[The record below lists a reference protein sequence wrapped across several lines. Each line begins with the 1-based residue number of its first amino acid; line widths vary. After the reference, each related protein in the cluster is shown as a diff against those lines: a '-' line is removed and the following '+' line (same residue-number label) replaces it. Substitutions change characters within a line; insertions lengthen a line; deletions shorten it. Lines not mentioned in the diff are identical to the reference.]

1 MITFISLQ
9 EQSERDSER
18 KDSSRWYTVWKT
30 GKIGWRELRVENTM
44 ICLCITPI
52 NTLLRKKREKK
63 LKGLSIAI
71 REEKG
76 TKYTPSELS
85 YPCKTSIQR
94 KGKNGVNSNIRQTF
108 ATPDELK
115 IPKKRKKIS
124 LFSFL
129 FFLTHNADSENI
141 SSSLPLPPSSGN
153 ERNANGRERMAER
166 NVLGPRCRS
175 LPSSSSPILGLS

>member
-1 MITFISLQ
+1 M
-9 EQSERDSER
+9 RDSER
-18 KDSSRWYTVWKT
+18 KDSSRRYTVWKT

-76 TKYTPSELS
+76 TKYTKYTPSELS
-85 YPCKTSIQR
+85 YPCKTSTR
-94 KGKNGVNSNIRQTF
+94 GKGKNATGVNSNIRQTF

-153 ERNANGRERMAER
+153 ERNANGRAECSR
-166 NVLGPRCRS
+166 T
-175 LPSSSSPILGLS
+175 

>member
-1 MITFISLQ
+1 M
-9 EQSERDSER
+9 RDSER
-18 KDSSRWYTVWKT
+18 KDSSRRYTVWKT

-115 IPKKRKKIS
+115 IPKKKKKNFS
-124 LFSFL
+124 LFFSFFSHAQCRFRKYL
-129 FFLTHNADSENI
+129 VVS
-141 SSSLPLPPSSGN
+141 PSPSGN

>member
-1 MITFISLQ
+1 
-9 EQSERDSER
+9 
-18 KDSSRWYTVWKT
+18 
-30 GKIGWRELRVENTM
+30 M
-44 ICLCITPI
+44 ICLYITPI

-141 SSSLPLPPSSGN
+141 SSSLPLPLETN
-153 ERNANGRERMAER
+153 EMQMAER